1 MTYVV
6 TDSCIQCRYTK
17 CVDIC
22 PADAFHL
29 GPNFMVIDPDDCADC
44 GLCGPEC
51 PEDAIYPENRLN
63 DQQRIF
69 IQINAELSKE
79 WPVIFQQIEPLDTHT
94 EWAGRPNKL
103 PYLKRTLD

>member
-1 MTYVV
+1 
-6 TDSCIQCRYTK
+6 
-17 CVDIC
+17 
-22 PADAFHL
+22 
-29 GPNFMVIDPDDCADC
+29 MVIDPDDCADC